1 MPGGNDIAVPYNRE
15 DRQWDV
21 RINVQD
27 DDYLTTIVE
36 NVMLENVAGK
46 FKYVLMGGVEIGTR
60 PNHSDYQIRHVHA
73 AVIFHNRASK
83 ASIIKNWGIK
93 EGNGY
98 YLVPRNRELPYSGWR
113 EHHTK
118 EFSKVNTDASDGL
131 VILEYGEMPRDAEKR
146 KAPTLR
152 SPLEKKMK
160 SDEIIKDM
168 RALIEDGKADEAF
181 EKYPR
186 NYMQYGEKL
195 KAMVNQTKKTF
206 FGKHTDPHLY
216 LFGYPGS
223 GKTSLLKWIYP
234 GMYKKDLQN
243 RFFDLYNEEYHTH
256 IMLEDLDSVNL
267 DKLGVQFL
275 KTLCDEAGFPIDQ
288 KYKTPQLTR
297 STILITS
304 NQSLDNLIDTCDETK
319 LVETTKAALKR
330 RFLQMRVDGLQR
342 LLGVKLISEYERKM
356 LKKEG
361 NEDPSR
367 LYLDWNYVLDGP
379 TGLATKQP
387 EHYQQ
392 VIRDYYYQ

>member
-1 MPGGNDIAVPYNRE
+1 MSNVNNNDVPYTRE

-27 DDYLTTIVE
+27 DDYLASIVE

-46 FKYVLMGGVEIGTR
+46 FKYVLLGGLEIGTR
-60 PNHSDYQIRHVHA
+60 PNHSDYQVRHIHA

-98 YLVPRNRELPYSGWR
+98 YLVPRNRDLPYSGWR
-113 EHHTK
+113 EHHIK
-118 EFSKVNTDASDGL
+118 KFSKIKPEESDGL
-131 VILEYGEMPRDAEKR
+131 VILEYGELPRDTEKR
-146 KAPTLR
+146 KAVVLR

-160 SDEIIKDM
+160 TDEIIKDM
-168 RALIEDGKADEAF
+168 RSLIEEGKAEIAF
-181 EKYPR
+181 ERYPR
-186 NYMQYGEKL
+186 NFMQYGEKL
-195 KAMVNQTKKTF
+195 KAMVHQRKKSF

-216 LFGYPGS
+216 VFGYPGS

-234 GMYKKDLQN
+234 KMYKKDLNN
-243 RFFDLYNEEYHTH
+243 RFFDLYNEEEHTH
-256 IMLEDLDSVNL
+256 IMLEDLDSINL

-297 STILITS
+297 ATILITS
-304 NQSLDNLIDTCDETK
+304 NQSLDNLIESCDENK
-319 LVETTKAALKR
+319 LVETNKNALHR
-330 RFLQMRVDGLQR
+330 RFLHLRVDQLQR
-342 LLGVKLISEYERKM
+342 LLGVKLINDYERKQ

-361 NEDPSR
+361 NEDASK
-367 LYLDWNYVLDGP
+367 LYLDWNYNMESP
-379 TGLATKQP
+379 TGIPLKP
-387 EHYQQ
+387 VEHYQQ
-392 VIRDYYYQ
+392 LIRDFYYK